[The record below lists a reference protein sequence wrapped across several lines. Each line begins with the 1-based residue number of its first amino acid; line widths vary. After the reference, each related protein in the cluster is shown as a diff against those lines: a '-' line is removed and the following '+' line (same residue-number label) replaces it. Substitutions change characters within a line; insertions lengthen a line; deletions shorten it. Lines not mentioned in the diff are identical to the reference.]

1 MFHDP
6 IYLAAFKKQKGR
18 PFLYM
23 STFNEA
29 DIPLVATLQ
38 SAARLLGI
46 KFLDHLVLGSADC
59 KDGRGFVSVV
69 ERMNGQRGGRA

>member
-1 MFHDP
+1 M
-6 IYLAAFKKQKGR
+6 A
-18 PFLYM
+18 

-29 DIPLVATLQ
+29 DLLLTVTLQ

-59 KDGRGFVSVV
+59 EDGRAFVSVV
-69 ERMNGQRGGRA
+69 DCLE

>member
-6 IYLAAFKKQKGR
+6 ICLAAFKKQKGR

-38 SAARLLGI
+38 STARLLGI
-46 KFLDHLVLGSADC
+46 KFLDHLVLGSPDC
-59 KDGRGFVSVV
+59 EDGRGFVSVV
-69 ERMNGQRGGRA
+69 DCLE

>member
-6 IYLAAFKKQKGR
+6 ICLAAFKMQKGR
-18 PFLYM
+18 TLLYM

-46 KFLDHLVLGSADC
+46 KFLDHLVLGSTDC
-59 KDGRGFVSVV
+59 EDGWGFVSVV
-69 ERMNGQRGGRA
+69 DYQE

>member
-18 PFLYM
+18 TLLYM

-38 SAARLLGI
+38 STARLLGV
-46 KFLDHLVLGSADC
+46 KFLDHLVLGSTDC
-59 KDGRGFVSVV
+59 EEGRGFVSVV
-69 ERMNGQRGGRA
+69 NYLE

>member
-6 IYLAAFKKQKGR
+6 ICLPAFKKPNGR
-18 PFLYM
+18 TLLYM

-46 KFLDHLVLGSADC
+46 KFLDHLILGSPDC
-59 KDGRGFVSVV
+59 KAGRGFVSVMDYL
-69 ERMNGQRGGRA
+69 E

>member
-6 IYLAAFKKQKGR
+6 ICLAAFKKQKGR
-18 PFLYM
+18 TLLCM

-59 KDGRGFVSVV
+59 EDGRAFVSVT
-69 ERMNGQRGGRA
+69 ESINGQRGGRA

>member
-6 IYLAAFKKQKGR
+6 ICLAAFKKQKGR

-38 SAARLLGI
+38 STARLLGV

-59 KDGRGFVSVV
+59 EDGRGFVSVV
-69 ERMNGQRGGRA
+69 DYQE

>member
-6 IYLAAFKKQKGR
+6 ICLTAFKKQKGR

-38 SAARLLGI
+38 STARLLGV

-59 KDGRGFVSVV
+59 EDGRGFVSVV
-69 ERMNGQRGGRA
+69 DYLE

>member
-18 PFLYM
+18 TLLYM

-38 SAARLLGI
+38 STARLLGV
-46 KFLDHLVLGSADC
+46 KFLDHLVLGSTDC
-59 KDGRGFVSVV
+59 EEGRGFVSIVDYL
-69 ERMNGQRGGRA
+69 G

>member
-6 IYLAAFKKQKGR
+6 ICLPAFKKPKGR
-18 PFLYM
+18 TLLYM

-29 DIPLVATLQ
+29 YIPLVATFQ

-59 KDGRGFVSVV
+59 EDGRGNVSVV
-69 ERMNGQRGGRA
+69 DYLE

>member
-6 IYLAAFKKQKGR
+6 ICLAAFKKQKGR
-18 PFLYM
+18 TLLYM

-59 KDGRGFVSVV
+59 EEGRGFVSIVDYL
-69 ERMNGQRGGRA
+69 E

>member
-6 IYLAAFKKQKGR
+6 ICLAAFKKQKGR
-18 PFLYM
+18 TLLYM

-38 SAARLLGI
+38 SAARLLGV
-46 KFLDHLVLGSADC
+46 KFLDHLVLSSAYC
-59 KDGRGFVSVV
+59 EDGRGFVSIV
-69 ERMNGQRGGRA
+69 EMLNN

>member
-6 IYLAAFKKQKGR
+6 ICLAAFKKQKGR
-18 PFLYM
+18 TLLYM

-46 KFLDHLVLGSADC
+46 KFLDHLVLGSPDC
-59 KDGRGFVSVV
+59 EDGRGFVSVV
-69 ERMNGQRGGRA
+69 EQLDRC

>member
-6 IYLAAFKKQKGR
+6 ICLTAFKKQKGR

-46 KFLDHLVLGSADC
+46 KFLDHLILGSPDSEN
-59 KDGRGFVSVV
+59 GRGFVSVI
-69 ERMNGQRGGRA
+69 ECQEW

>member
-1 MFHDP
+1 
-6 IYLAAFKKQKGR
+6 
-18 PFLYM
+18 M

-29 DIPLVATLQ
+29 DIPLVATFQ

-59 KDGRGFVSVV
+59 EDGRGFVSVV
-69 ERMNGQRGGRA
+69 DCLE

>member
-6 IYLAAFKKQKGR
+6 ICLAAFKKQKGR
-18 PFLYM
+18 IFLYM

-38 SAARLLGI
+38 SAARLLGL
-46 KFLDHLVLGSADC
+46 KFLDHPVLGTTDC
-59 KDGRGFVSVV
+59 EEGRGYVSVV
-69 ERMNGQRGGRA
+69 DYLE

>member
-1 MFHDP
+1 
-6 IYLAAFKKQKGR
+6 
-18 PFLYM
+18 M

-38 SAARLLGI
+38 SAVRLLGV

-59 KDGRGFVSVV
+59 EKGRGFVSVV
-69 ERMNGQRGGRA
+69 EWQEHQ

>member
-6 IYLAAFKKQKGR
+6 ICLTAFKKQKGR

-38 SAARLLGI
+38 STARLLGV

-59 KDGRGFVSVV
+59 EDGRGFVSVV
-69 ERMNGQRGGRA
+69 DYQE